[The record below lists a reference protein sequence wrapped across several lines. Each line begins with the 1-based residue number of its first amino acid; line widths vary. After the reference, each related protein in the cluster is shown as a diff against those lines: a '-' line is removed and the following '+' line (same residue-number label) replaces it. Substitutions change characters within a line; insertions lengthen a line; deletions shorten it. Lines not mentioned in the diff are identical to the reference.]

1 MDSGSIP
8 TVAANGLT
16 IRELTTV
23 AEFEAGDRLQRRV
36 WRIDR
41 GSTPVP
47 AEVLNTVSHSGGYVS
62 GAFTGDSL
70 VGISAALVGWDTD
83 ARRVYLVEHILAAEY
98 RDAGIG
104 NTLKADQRSW
114 CRARGIDSVRW
125 TFDPL
130 VSRNAFIALAKL
142 GVDVLGYVPD
152 FYGPMDDGV
161 NLCDESDRLLV
172 TWPLDRS
179 HDQEQTDR
187 SGDTEHDPRGWRPL
201 LSIDERGRPTMH
213 PCADDV
219 RMTCA
224 VPADI
229 EAVRRQDPLL
239 ARSWRRAVR
248 ECLFG
253 VLDSGGRIAGFT
265 RRGQYLLTT
274 RGTQT

>member
-1 MDSGSIP
+1 M
-8 TVAANGLT
+8 
-16 IRELTTV
+16 TTV

-47 AEVLNTVSHSGGYVS
+47 AEVLNAVSHSGGYVA
-62 GAFTGDSL
+62 GAFTDDCL
-70 VGISAALVGWDTD
+70 VGISAALVGRQDT
-83 ARRVYLVEHILAAEY
+83 RRVFLLEHILAAEY

-104 NTLKADQRSW
+104 HALKADQRSW

-130 VSRNAFIALAKL
+130 VSRNAYIALAKL
-142 GVDVLGYVPD
+142 RADVLRYVPD

-179 HDQEQTDR
+179 HDQEQTGR
-187 SGDTEHDPRGWRPL
+187 SGDAECDPHEWRPL
-201 LSIDERGRPTMH
+201 LSIDGRGRPKIH
-213 PCADDV
+213 PCTDDV

-229 EAVRRQDPLL
+229 EAVRRQDPVL
-239 ARSWRRAVR
+239 AGLWRRALR

-265 RRGQYLLTT
+265 RRGQYLVTT
-274 RGTQT
+274 RGTEA